1 MILLV
6 VLAICQQRLMCQERS
21 CSAWL
26 GHSGYEF
33 CNTSWKSLEISG
45 IFFLGNILVSGTC
58 SAAHEMPMR
67 PDQVYLVQCNLHDT
81 FCTRN
86 MSTRCSE
93 CVNECQRSPNT
104 TPHVDV
110 MRELILNDSLK
121 LEQLRSAEVAVGQL
135 GWVMTDII
143 AEPTFSISRTRPL
156 HVLRILS
163 RGGCC
168 FKSDGHRTSR
178 VVPSLQTGR
187 LRLSWD
193 SD

>member
-1 MILLV
+1 MGKYV
-6 VLAICQQRLMCQERS
+6 
-21 CSAWL
+21 
-26 GHSGYEF
+26 GF
-33 CNTSWKSLEISG
+33 
-45 IFFLGNILVSGTC
+45 GN

-67 PDQVYLVQCNLHDT
+67 PDQVHYLDQCNLHDT

-86 MSTRCSE
+86 MSTRFSE
-93 CVNECQRSPNT
+93 YVNACQRSPNT
-104 TPHVDV
+104 TPHIDV

-135 GWVMTDII
+135 GWVTDVT
-143 AEPTFSISRTRPL
+143 AEPAFSISRTRPL

-193 SD
+193 SDLVTKYWMGKIKKENHWDWNGLQSEQEQ